1 MRNQMYTTVGI
12 CLPETLW
19 SRHTLKEIKKDL
31 SMFWLQFSL
40 LFKMDYLDKADMPKK
55 YMLYQNIF
63 YNILPFFLHL
73 LA

>member
-1 MRNQMYTTVGI
+1 MHVTVEI
-12 CLPETLW
+12 CLPEML
-19 SRHTLKEIKKDL
+19 RNLHTLREIKKDL

-40 LFKMDYLDKADMPKK
+40 LLKLAYFGKAAMPKK

-63 YNILPFFLHL
+63 YNIHPFFLHL